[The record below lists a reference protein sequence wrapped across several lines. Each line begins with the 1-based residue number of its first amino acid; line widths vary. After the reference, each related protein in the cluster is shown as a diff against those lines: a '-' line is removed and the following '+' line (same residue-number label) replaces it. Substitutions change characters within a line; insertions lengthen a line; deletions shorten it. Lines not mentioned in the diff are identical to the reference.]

1 MLGACLSVPG
11 YAVLMTLYGACRG
24 ANRQNMVFAG
34 TAVGYASGIPLG
46 WFLGKRLGWPAGRPL
61 LGVWLGNVWALTF
74 AALWALLVVARL
86 PWRTLRPLR
95 PLAGAP
101 LGGAGGAGGAD
112 VYDTQRDSRTEAL
125 LAGGGGGG
133 GGEPASEALGWSPD
147 GRTLR
152 PVNE

>member
-1 MLGACLSVPG
+1 
-11 YAVLMTLYGACRG
+11 MTLYGACRG

-34 TAVGYASGIPLG
+34 TALGYATGIPLG
-46 WFLGKRLGWPAGRPL
+46 WFLGKGLGWPAGRPL

-101 LGGAGGAGGAD
+101 LVGAGGAD
-112 VYDTQRDSRTEAL
+112 AWQRDSRTEAL

-133 GGEPASEALGWSPD
+133 GGELASEALGWSAAD
-147 GRTLR
+147 GRSVR

>member
-1 MLGACLSVPG
+1 
-11 YAVLMTLYGACRG
+11 MTLYGACRG

-34 TAVGYASGIPLG
+34 TALGYATGIPLG
-46 WFLGKRLGWPAGRPL
+46 WFLGKGLGWPAGRPL

-101 LGGAGGAGGAD
+101 LAGASGAGGAGGAD
-112 VYDTQRDSRTEAL
+112 AWQRDSRTEAL
-125 LAGGGGGG
+125 QAGGG
-133 GGEPASEALGWSPD
+133 GGEPASEGLGWSPD
-147 GRTLR
+147 GRAVR
-152 PVNE
+152 AVNG